1 MGTKKYILPSFRV
14 GLAALTLA
22 LAACQESFDERCVR
36 EAREYTEKH
45 CPMPQGD
52 GCTLDSAAFNVA
64 TRTLSFHYT
73 LTDSLDGPDIHR
85 QLAENHDALRRE
97 MLSALRNSI
106 ALKEYMEHGLN
117 FSYVYTSRRTG
128 RHVIVLTFTPSDY
141 QRP

>member
-1 MGTKKYILPSFRV
+1 
-14 GLAALTLA
+14 
-22 LAACQESFDERCVR
+22 
-36 EAREYTEKH
+36 
-45 CPMPQGD
+45 MPQGK

-64 TRTLSFHYT
+64 THTLTYHYT

-85 QLAENHDALRRE
+85 KLAENSDALRRE

-128 RHVIVLTFTPSDY
+128 RHVVVLTFTPRDY
-141 QRP
+141 RRS